1 MQPDMFIEE
10 TAARNQK
17 SYVLGA
23 DVSDYSRKEKRATKS
38 PQKLLQKPL
47 QNCRDAAHRECKGSR
62 QINLALEN
70 LIWKTVL

>member
-23 DVSDYSRKEKRATKS
+23 DVEWLQPKGEESNKKS
-38 PQKLLQKPL
+38 TE
-47 QNCRDAAHRECKGSR
+47 AAAEAPAE
-62 QINLALEN
+62 L
-70 LIWKTVL
+70 